1 MAQKKT
7 ATKKAPA
14 AARKER
20 RTAPK
25 DGASIPLKTLVIA
38 ADDGKLY
45 KIPEEDY
52 KNKKYL
58 LDVKDAGPVT
68 GLLGMGTTLAFI
80 PQSVGVG
87 IGSVCYV
94 VNLGSLRTDHAF
106 GELPAGEAPK
116 TPAKAARRGGR
127 AKK

>member
-1 MAQKKT
+1 MASKKT
-7 ATKKAPA
+7 AKKPAPA
-14 AARKER
+14 AARKAKS
-20 RTAPK
+20 TTPK
-25 DGASIPLKTLVIA
+25 DGKSIPLKTLVIA

-45 KIPEEDY
+45 KIPEKDY

-58 LDVKDAGPVT
+58 LDPKNAGPVT
-68 GLLGMGTTLAFI
+68 GLLSNGATLAFI

-106 GELPAGEAPK
+106 GDE
-116 TPAKAARRGGR
+116 
-127 AKK
+127 

>member
-1 MAQKKT
+1 MASKKT
-7 ATKKAPA
+7 PAPA
-14 AARKER
+14 AARKAK
-20 RTAPK
+20 RTTSK
-25 DGASIPLKTLVIA
+25 DGKSMPLKTLVIA

-45 KIPEEDY
+45 KIPEKDY
-52 KNKKYL
+52 KNPKYL

-87 IGSVCYV
+87 IGSICYV
-94 VNLGSLRTDHAF
+94 VNLGSLRTDHMF
-106 GELPAGEAPK
+106 GDGQEPAPA
-116 TPAKAARRGGR
+116 TPAKAARRGSR

>member
-1 MAQKKT
+1 MAAKKT
-7 ATKKAPA
+7 AAKPA
-14 AARKER
+14 A
-20 RTAPK
+20 TPK
-25 DGASIPLKTLVIA
+25 KGEGGKSLPLKTLVIA

-45 KIPEEDY
+45 KLPESVY
-52 KNKKYL
+52 KQKKYE

-68 GLLGMGTTLAFI
+68 GLLSMGTTLAFI

-106 GELPAGEAPK
+106 GDE
-116 TPAKAARRGGR
+116 
-127 AKK
+127 KK